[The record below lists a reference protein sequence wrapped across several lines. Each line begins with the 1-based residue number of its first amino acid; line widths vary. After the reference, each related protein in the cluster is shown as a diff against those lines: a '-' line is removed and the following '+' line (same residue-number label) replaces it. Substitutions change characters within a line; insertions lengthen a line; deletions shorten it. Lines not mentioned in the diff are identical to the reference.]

1 MADNPNAHCRQ
12 NSYHQLTPTQ
22 SKNSTHIRNGHL
34 SNPSLK
40 APMTSQTPH
49 ATQDIAK
56 WIPLRAHASP
66 LHNLHANL
74 KLWSHMPCRSC
85 LHNTS
90 HPKFL
95 AGHVPVYLSFPLHVG
110 NIGCGIVRLL
120 AWLAETRSVK
130 SPTEPGNAHLTEVGE
145 RFTFV
150 RGREFRDER
159 CGLIQL

>member
-1 MADNPNAHCRQ
+1 MPLSSELLPPPNTYANQKLHTR
-12 NSYHQLTPTQ
+12 TQ
-22 SKNSTHIRNGHL
+22 WPSL
-34 SNPSLK
+34 NPSLK
-40 APMTSQTPH
+40 APMTSQTPRVM
-49 ATQDIAK
+49 QDIAK

-74 KLWSHMPCRSC
+74 NLWSHALTIMSSQHITPK
-85 LHNTS
+85 
-90 HPKFL
+90 KFL
-95 AGHVPVYLSFPLHVG
+95 ASHVPVYLPFPLHVG
-110 NIGCGIVRLL
+110 NTGCGIVRLL
-120 AWLAETRSVK
+120 AWLAETMSVK